1 MQLMDRASQR
11 GVNTSFIELNALSNS
26 AVETIKELTEVLSC
40 FGLSGAI
47 DPQLSLFS
55 LKPLNATPSSLT
67 LNFFITLQP
76 VSGILSIRQ

>member
-11 GVNTSFIELNALSNS
+11 GVNTSFIGLNALSNS
-26 AVETIKELTEVLSC
+26 AVETIKEPTEVLSC

-55 LKPLNATPSSLT
+55 LKPLNATSS
-67 LNFFITLQP
+67 FIDFKF
-76 VSGILSIRQ
+76 LS